1 MYKKMETE
9 KFVKDLISDFNGS
22 YKDFFSYVYKIFTKK
37 IDSIS
42 RKEVRDKY
50 IKIRKSILNYI
61 IVNEKTITAELNRNR
76 K

>member
-1 MYKKMETE
+1 MKIEE
-9 KFVKDLISDFNGS
+9 LVADLISDFNGS

-42 RKEVRDKY
+42 RKEIKDKY
-50 IKIRKSILNYI
+50 IKIRKSILNYVI
-61 IVNEKTITAELNRNR
+61 ANEKTITAELNRKR